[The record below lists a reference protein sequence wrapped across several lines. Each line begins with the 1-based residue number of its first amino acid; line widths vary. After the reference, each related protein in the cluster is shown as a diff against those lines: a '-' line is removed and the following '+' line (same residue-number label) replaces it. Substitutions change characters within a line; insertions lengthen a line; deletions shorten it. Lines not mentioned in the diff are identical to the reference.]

1 MSLYKKDTIKIFE
14 FTSFLL
20 VAFLFIFLSSLAN
33 RVLVDSFA
41 LFMDERISFEGVSN
55 ILHPNGISN
64 FIWSITDGGDH
75 RYGRIFWN
83 SIALFVF
90 LPEYFFGEFGQIFS
104 TRMFQVMILIASFAI
119 LVKTFIKN
127 PILKLSLFFCLLNI
141 PFSDYYMTSP
151 KPEPIQLFFI
161 SIFLF
166 YYRKHN
172 MKINSF
178 YWIFLGLA
186 FGAKISTLPLVI
198 IFLLPSVFHA
208 IYQKKINLL
217 LKKYIVGFFYFI
229 LGLVLSVPILLPPIF
244 ISIIIYKLI
253 IKLFSVNL
261 YYKLSLI
268 FTLIFTNLATSL
280 LLFFKYNIITGFALW
295 GGSTFLNTEH
305 GSDHTS
311 TGFLNWLQYLLY
323 DWFNAPTIFL
333 AIGCTV
339 FLILFIRYLSS
350 NYYISFLKSNEIPIL
365 LIVAGIFSSIIIFL
379 TVQRIWGFYLFIN
392 SILILVGI
400 FSIIEYGLFNKKTF
414 NKVNY
419 YLSHTLLLIFFIIA
433 TIFWFPKNYNQF
445 ITISQR
451 TQSNEYLE
459 NYQSYKEILHFAK
472 KLPKDNKKIFI
483 TYDPSL
489 FLLPENQNYE
499 INLFW
504 GYLVDWNK
512 DIDVIILNKNH
523 TPDREYVPTI
533 DTVDYA
539 AYLVEKEKYE
549 SVVHNNPLCT
559 NHQKCYREALK
570 LTNKGVILL
579 SNQIILN

>member
-20 VAFLFIFLSSLAN
+20 VALLFIFLSSLAN
-33 RVLVDSFA
+33 RDLVDSFA

-90 LPEYFFGEFGQIFS
+90 LPEYFFGEFGQIFFA
-104 TRMFQVMILIASFAI
+104 RMLQASILITSFVI
-119 LVKTFIKN
+119 LAKTFINN
-127 PILKLSLFFCLLNI
+127 PILRIVLFFCLLNI

-151 KPEPIQLFFI
+151 KPEPIQLLFL
-161 SIFLF
+161 STFLF
-166 YYRKHN
+166 YYKKYN
-172 MKINSF
+172 MKIDSF
-178 YWIFLGLA
+178 YWVFLGLA
-186 FGAKISTLPLVI
+186 FGAKISLLPLVI

-208 IYQKKINLL
+208 IYQKKIYLL
-217 LKKYIVGFFYFI
+217 LEKYIVGSYYFI
-229 LGLVLSVPILLPPIF
+229 LGLGLAVPILLPPIF

-280 LLFFKYNIITGFALW
+280 LLFFKYNIITGLALW
-295 GGSTFLNTEH
+295 GGSTFLNTAH
-305 GSDHTS
+305 GSDDVS
-311 TGFLNWLQYLLY
+311 IGFSDWLQYLFY
-323 DWFNAPTIFL
+323 DLFTAPTILL
-333 AIGCTV
+333 AISCII
-339 FLILFIRYLSS
+339 FLILFIRYIAS
-350 NYYISFLKSNEIPIL
+350 NYFINFFKSNEIPIL

-379 TVQRIWGFYLFIN
+379 TVERIWGFYLFIN
-392 SILILVGI
+392 SVIALVGI
-400 FSIIEYGLFNKKTF
+400 FAIIEYNIFNKKSF
-414 NKVNY
+414 NRIDY

-433 TIFWFPKNYNQF
+433 TIFWFPKNYNKF
-445 ITISQR
+445 ISLSQR

-459 NYQSYKEILHFAK
+459 NYQSYEEILHFVE
-472 KLPKDNKKIFI
+472 KLPTDSKKILI

-489 FLLPENQNYE
+489 FLLPENQNYD
-499 INLFW
+499 IDLFW
-504 GYLVDWNK
+504 GFLVDWGK

-549 SVVHNNPLCT
+549 SLVHNDPLCE
-559 NHQKCYREALK
+559 NHQQCYREVLK
-570 LTNKGVILL
+570 LANKGVILL
-579 SNQIILN
+579 RNK